1 MNYKETLDYMFS
13 QLPMF
18 QRIGAA
24 AYKADL
30 SNTIKLCHAIGNP
43 ELEFSSI
50 HIAGTNGK
58 GSTSNMLASILQ
70 EKGLKVGL
78 HTSPHLRDFR
88 ERIRIN
94 GDMIPEQYIID
105 FVEKYRNDFE
115 TIEPSFFEMTYAM
128 AVKYFSDQKVDI
140 AVMECGMGGRLDST
154 NTVKSIVSVI
164 TNIGFDHVQFLGD
177 TLPKIAGEKAGI
189 IKATI
194 PVVIGETNE
203 ETQSVFINKSKE
215 LNSSIVFA
223 DQTYSSIIKSKEPLI
238 IDLHKNNIPAYS
250 DIKMPLEG
258 SYQLKNI
265 LTVSTVVDELNKQGF
280 EITPNIFSRGIENTV
295 INTHFA
301 GRWQRLNDKP
311 LTICDTGHNEDGIR
325 LVLNQISTISHNNLH
340 FVIGM
345 VNDKDINKVL
355 SMLPNDAIYYF
366 CKADIPRGMP
376 ADELQKMASQHGL
389 TGSIYKSVNEAY
401 NAALKKANDDD
412 LVFIGG
418 STFTVAEVV

>member
-355 SMLPNDAIYYF
+355 SMLPNDATYYF

-401 NAALKKANDDD
+401 NAALREANDDD